1 MTDAEFTDFY
11 EATARKLTTFL
22 ARSLPDAALAQDLA
36 QEAYIRFLNSRGAGL
51 RGEDAVKYLYRTAG
65 NLVHDHWR
73 RGGVKMEDIAA
84 AETAIPAPIAEDA
97 DVETALNALPPA
109 QRSLLWLAYVE
120 GYEHKEIAEM
130 LQLKPASVKV
140 LLFRARDR
148 FIKIFRPGVEMPR

>member
-1 MTDAEFTDFY
+1 MTDAEFTEFY
-11 EATARKLTTFL
+11 ETTARKLKTFL
-22 ARSLPDAALAQDLA
+22 ARSLSDAALAEDLA
-36 QEAYIRFLNSRGAGL
+36 QETYIRFLNSRGAGL
-51 RGEDAVKYLYRTAG
+51 KGEDATKYLYRIAG

-73 RGGVKMEDIAA
+73 RGGVKLEEMDA
-84 AETAIPAPIAEDA
+84 AETAIPPPMAEDA
-97 DVETALNALPPA
+97 DVDTALNALSPA

-148 FIKIFRPGVEMPR
+148 FIKLFRPGVEMPQ